1 MQHMTWGRISTFGS
15 IPVVRLTVRYQPVPA
30 GLRSHRI
37 EPRARH
43 WAPRL
48 ARVLSVPL
56 LTHVLS
62 SDVRG
67 EGPATDS
74 LTETG
79 VFAVRSAGFAA
90 GQALRGAWPRASP
103 GCFWCWF

>member
-48 ARVLSVPL
+48 ARVLLVPVL
-56 LTHVLS
+56 MHFEPLCSTRGGALTHFDAPSPIPRL
-62 SDVRG
+62 
-67 EGPATDS
+67 P
-74 LTETG
+74 G
-79 VFAVRSAGFAA
+79 VH
-90 GQALRGAWPRASP
+90 
-103 GCFWCWF
+103 C